1 MDAFTGLLDGPRARE
16 AFLLRLILD
25 PPWSIWVD
33 DHAPLSLVVILR
45 GEAWLAPPDQEPVR
59 LGPGD
64 IAVVRGPEPYAFSFP
79 LGTPPMVIALP
90 GGACTSA
97 QGDNVVDSLIRGV
110 RTLGNSPTGET
121 EALVGSY
128 EHVSELGRRLTSA
141 LPRLAVV
148 SVSELDSPVASLL
161 QGEIVKDHPGQQV
174 VLDRLL
180 DLLVVTVLRT
190 WFARNE
196 SEAPGWILA
205 NADPIV
211 GPALRLLEENPAHGW
226 TVSTLAAEVGC
237 SRATLARRFTD
248 LVGEPPMTYLTE
260 RRLSLAADLLS
271 DPDLTI
277 GAIASQV
284 GYATPFALSNA
295 FKRMYGRSPRQYQTR
310 SA

>member
-1 MDAFTGLLDGPRARE
+1 VDAFTGLLDGPRARQ

-25 PPWSIWVD
+25 QPWSIWVD
-33 DHAPLSLVVILR
+33 DRAPLSLVIILR
-45 GEAWLAPPDQEPVR
+45 GEAWLAPPDHEPVH
-59 LGPGD
+59 LGAGD

-79 LGTPPMVIALP
+79 LGIPPQVIALP
-90 GGACTSA
+90 GGQCTSPK
-97 QGDNVVDSLIRGV
+97 GENVVDSLTRGV
-110 RTLGNSPTGET
+110 RTLGNSTTGET

-148 SVSELDSPVASLL
+148 PVSELDSSVASLL
-161 QGEIVKDHPGQQV
+161 QDEIVKDHPGQQV

-180 DLLVVTVLRT
+180 DLLVVTVLRA

-196 SEAPGWILA
+196 GDAPGWMRA
-205 NADPIV
+205 NADPVV

-226 TVSTLAAEVGC
+226 TVSSLAGEVGC
-237 SRATLARRFTD
+237 SRATLARRFTE

-277 GAIASQV
+277 GAIAAQV
-284 GYATPFALSNA
+284 GYGTPFALSNA

>member
-25 PPWSIWVD
+25 PPWSICVD

-45 GEAWLAPPDQEPVR
+45 GEAWLDPQDEEPVK

-64 IAVVRGPEPYAFSFP
+64 IVAVRGPEPYAFANP
-79 LGTPPMVIALP
+79 LGTPTQVTALP
-90 GGACTSA
+90 GGRCTLTSGEDA
-97 QGDNVVDSLIRGV
+97 ADSLMRGV
-110 RTLGNSPTGET
+110 RTLGNSPVGET

-148 SVSELDSPVASLL
+148 SLSELDSPVASLL
-161 QGEIVKDHPGQQV
+161 QSEIVKDHPGQQV

-180 DLLVVTVLRT
+180 DLLLVTVLRT

-196 SEAPGWILA
+196 GEAPGWIRA
-205 NADPIV
+205 NADPVV
-211 GPALRLLEENPAHGW
+211 GPALRLLEENPAHAW
-226 TVSTLAAEVGC
+226 TVSLLAEEVGC

-295 FKRMYGRSPRQYQTR
+295 FKRKYGRSPRQYQTR

>member
-1 MDAFTGLLDGPRARE
+1 MDAFTGLLDGPRARQ

-33 DHAPLSLVVILR
+33 DHAPLSLVVIMR
-45 GEAWLAPPDQEPVR
+45 GEAWLAPPDQDPVR
-59 LGPGD
+59 LGAGD
-64 IAVVRGPEPYAFSFP
+64 IAVVRGPDPYAFSFP
-79 LGTPPMVIALP
+79 LGTPPQLIALP
-90 GGACTSA
+90 GGRCTSPK
-97 QGDNVVDSLIRGV
+97 GDNVASDLIRGV
-110 RTLGNSPTGET
+110 RTLGNSPVGET
-121 EALVGSY
+121 EALVGAY

-141 LPRLAVV
+141 LPRVAVV
-148 SVSELDSPVASLL
+148 SVSELDSPVASVLE
-161 QGEIVKDHPGQQV
+161 GEIVKDRPGQQV

-190 WFARNE
+190 WFAKNE
-196 SEAPGWILA
+196 GEAPGWIRA

-226 TVSTLAAEVGC
+226 TVSSLAGEVGC
-237 SRATLARRFTD
+237 SRATLARRFSD

-277 GAIASQV
+277 GAIAARV

-295 FKRMYGRSPRQYQTR
+295 FKRMYGSSPRQYQAR

>member
-16 AFLLRLILD
+16 AFLLRLVLD
-25 PPWSIWVD
+25 SPWSIWVD
-33 DHAPLSLVVILR
+33 DQAPLSLVIILR
-45 GEAWLAPPDQEPVR
+45 GEAWLAPPDEEPVK
-59 LGPGD
+59 LLAGD
-64 IAVVRGPEPYAFSFP
+64 IAAVRGPEPYAFSYP
-79 LGTPPMVIALP
+79 LGTEPQVTALP
-90 GGACTSA
+90 GGQCTFPSGENA
-97 QGDNVVDSLIRGV
+97 ADSLTRGV

-128 EHVSELGRRLTSA
+128 EHVSELGGRLISA
-141 LPRLAVV
+141 LPRVAVV
-148 SVSELDSPVASLL
+148 SVSELDSPVASVLES
-161 QGEIVKDHPGQQV
+161 EIVKDHPGQQV

-196 SEAPGWILA
+196 GEAPGWIRA
-205 NADPIV
+205 NADPVV
-211 GPALRLLEENPAHGW
+211 GPALRLLEENPAHAW
-226 TVSTLAAEVGC
+226 TVSALAAEVGC

-271 DPDLTI
+271 DADLTI

-295 FKRMYGRSPRQYQTR
+295 FKRTYGRSPRLYR
-310 SA
+310 VRPA